1 MVVEKRTLVKCKYQD
16 MFIWNYRYIIDRG
29 YLEKCVV
36 KLTLV

>member
-1 MVVEKRTLVKCKYQD
+1 MHIGTRRKYKV
-16 MFIWNYRYIIDRG
+16 NEIIDRG